1 MNAIAAL
8 QLVNALIQ
16 GLELLMPQIRNWT
29 AKGEISVADQAALL
43 ARIDSLR
50 AAASGQATPTG
61 EFTGPEWATEPPEE
75 VTPAPAPL
83 PPA

>member
-1 MNAIAAL
+1 METLAAL
-8 QLVNALIQ
+8 QLASAIIKA
-16 GLELLMPQIRNWT
+16 LELLAPQIRDWT
-29 AKGEISVADQAALL
+29 AKGVISVADQAAFL